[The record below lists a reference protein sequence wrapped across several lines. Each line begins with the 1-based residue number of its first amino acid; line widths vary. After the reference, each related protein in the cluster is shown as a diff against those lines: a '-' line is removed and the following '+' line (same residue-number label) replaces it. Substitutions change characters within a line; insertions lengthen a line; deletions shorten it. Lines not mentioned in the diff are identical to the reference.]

1 MSTPQSGF
9 DGAQVS
15 HAEKLSRVL
24 AICQAMNSERDLS
37 TLLDFVAR
45 RSAELLQA
53 ERASIFLLDRANN
66 ELWSKVALGSDETL
80 RFDSRLGIVGAV
92 VMSGEASNVAD
103 ASNDPRFYPAV
114 DERSGYETRSVL
126 TVPPELCTDSL
137 CECGCVRSGLAVVV
151 RW

>member
-66 ELWSKVALGSDETL
+66 ELWSKVA
-80 RFDSRLGIVGAV
+80 SRWAV
-92 VMSGEASNVAD
+92 MKPCAS
-103 ASNDPRFYPAV
+103 
-114 DERSGYETRSVL
+114 TR
-126 TVPPELCTDSL
+126 
-137 CECGCVRSGLAVVV
+137 G
-151 RW
+151 